1 MDGVAVQMRSELTVG
16 MAQIASASGDLD
28 GNLRRH
34 MRLIDDAQARGVD
47 LLVFPELSLSGC
59 DVLGHMPAVARTL
72 EDPELEA
79 LAARSH
85 DISLVVGFV
94 ERAAD
99 GGYYNALV
107 YLEGGVARHVHR
119 KVYLVTADG
128 ISERRIFTEGR
139 TVRAF
144 STRFGPLAMLNCED
158 AWHLPMPYLAV
169 MDGARLLL
177 TCAATPYGPP
187 TQLPSEELWLTI
199 NRAYAIV
206 LEAANVFVNRSG
218 EEGSLRFFG
227 GSHVVA
233 ATGEVLVTGPAEECV
248 VTQRIS
254 LDDVLAQRFEVSY
267 VRDERLSLTARELDR
282 LLAKEPHTTPG

>member
-1 MDGVAVQMRSELTVG
+1 VEARPELTVG
-16 MAQIASASGDLD
+16 MAQIASASGDVAA
-28 GNLRRH
+28 NLERH
-34 MRLIDDAQARGVD
+34 LRLIDEAQARGVD

-72 EDPELEA
+72 EDPELLA
-79 LAARSH
+79 LAERSR
-85 DISLVVGFV
+85 DLSLVVGFV

-107 YLEGGVARHVHR
+107 YLEDGVARHVHR

-128 ISERRIFTEGR
+128 ISERRIFSEGR
-139 TVRAF
+139 SVRAF
-144 STRFGPLAMLNCED
+144 ATRFGPLAMLNCED

-187 TQLPSEELWLTI
+187 TQLPSDELWLTI
-199 NRAYAIV
+199 NRAYAII

-218 EEGSLRFFG
+218 AEGSLRFFG

-233 ATGEVLVTGPAEECV
+233 ATGEVLVTGPEEECV

-267 VRDERLSLTARELDR
+267 VRDERLALTARELGR
-282 LLAKEPHTTPG
+282 LLGKDPHGPPGG